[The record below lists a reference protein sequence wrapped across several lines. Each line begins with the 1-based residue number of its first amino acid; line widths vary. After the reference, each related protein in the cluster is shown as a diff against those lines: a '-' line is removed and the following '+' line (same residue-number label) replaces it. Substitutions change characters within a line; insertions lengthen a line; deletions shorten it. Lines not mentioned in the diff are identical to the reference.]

1 MKGERKA
8 MTLKPNA
15 IPSVPEMTK
24 NVAQAAFPK
33 GNLYMQ
39 MRDELGSIYTDD
51 LFVELY
57 SDEGQPGWS
66 PWRLALVTVMQFAEN
81 LSDRQAADAVR
92 ARLDW
97 KYALSLELT
106 DPGFHYSI
114 LSEFRARLVEDKK
127 SQLLL
132 DEILKIFKDKGWI
145 KARGQQRTDSTHVL
159 AAVRELDQLEVVGE
173 TLRYTLNIL
182 ATVAPD
188 WLREQLKPEWAD
200 RYGERV
206 DEYRLPKEKSE
217 RQALLKVIG
226 QDGQQLLEAIEQA
239 KDLSWLKEVPAV
251 KILKEVWGQQYIIKA
266 GQIRHREMKEM
277 PPVGEWIRS
286 PFDPDARYGKKR
298 DIHWVGY
305 KVHLTETCD
314 EERPHLITQVET
326 RPAIEQDNEATA
338 EIQEGLVKNQLTP
351 SQHLV
356 DAGYVSAKLILDS
369 QKKHAIDLIGPVHV
383 DPSWQSRTPGAFDA
397 SQFQVD
403 WEAQS
408 ATCPQGQKSTH
419 WQPQKDSQGEPV
431 VQIRFDAKTC
441 LSCPVHA
448 RCSKAKNA
456 GRSLVLRAEGR
467 HQALQVAR
475 ERQQTDDFKNLYRK
489 RSGIEGTLSQAIR
502 SSNLRRAR
510 YVGQAKT
517 HLQNVAIA
525 VATNIKRLND
535 WLNGIPLASTRHSRF
550 TLLLLP
556 A

>member
-1 MKGERKA
+1 
-8 MTLKPNA
+8 
-15 IPSVPEMTK
+15 
-24 NVAQAAFPK
+24 
-33 GNLYMQ
+33 
-39 MRDELGSIYTDD
+39 
-51 LFVELY
+51 
-57 SDEGQPGWS
+57 
-66 PWRLALVTVMQFAEN
+66 MQFAEN

-114 LSEFRARLVEDKK
+114 LSEFRSRLVEHEK

-159 AAVRELDQLEVVGE
+159 SAVRELDQLEVVGE
-173 TLRYTLNIL
+173 TLRYTLNVL

-188 WLREQLKPEWAD
+188 CLRVRLKPEWAE

-206 DEYRLPKEKSE
+206 DEYRLPKEKGE

-226 QDGQQLLEAIEQA
+226 QDGQELLEAIEKAEDQP
-239 KDLSWLKEVPAV
+239 WLKEVPAV
-251 KILKEVWGQQYIIKA
+251 KILKQVWEQQYIVEK

-277 PPVGEWIRS
+277 PPVREWIRS
-286 PFDPDARYGKKR
+286 PFDPEARYGRKR

-314 EERPHLITQVET
+314 EEKPHLITQVET

-338 EIQEGLVKNQLTP
+338 EIQEELVKNQLAP
-351 SQHLV
+351 HQHLV

-369 QKKHAIDLIGPVHV
+369 QEKHAIDLIGPVHV
-383 DPSWQSRTPGAFDA
+383 DPSWQARTPGALEA

-403 WEAQS
+403 WQAQS
-408 ATCPQGQKSTH
+408 ATCPQGQQNNG
-419 WQPQKDSQGEPV
+419 WYPQKDSQGEPIV
-431 VQIRFDAKTC
+431 RITFDPKTC
-441 LSCPVHA
+441 LACPV
-448 RCSKAKNA
+448 RPQCSKAKNT
-456 GRSLVLRAEGR
+456 GRTLVLRAEGR

-475 ERQQTDDFKNLYRK
+475 ERQQTNEFKSLYSK
-489 RSGIEGTLSQAIR
+489 RSGIEGTLSQGIR
-502 SSNLRRAR
+502 GSGLRRSR

-517 HLQNVAIA
+517 HLQNLAIS
-525 VATNIKRLND
+525 VATNIKRMND
-535 WLNGIPLASTRHSRF
+535 WLNEVPLASTRHSRF
-550 TLLLLP
+550 MLLLSS